1 MLYINKEHS
10 YKIRPDIVIYK
21 AKTLELIFIEII
33 LPKKSNIIVGC
44 IYKHSSTMDICT
56 FNDHYTNPL
65 LENLSKEQNKKL
77 FLMGDFNIDLL
88 SLDTSQHINE
98 FIDIITSSSLQP
110 QILQATR
117 I

>member
-10 YKIRPDIVIYK
+10 YKIRPDLVICK
-21 AKTLELIFIEII
+21 AKTLESIFIEII
-33 LPKKSNIIVGC
+33 FPNKSNIIVGC
-44 IYKHSSTMDICT
+44 MYKHPSMDICT

-65 LENLSKEQNKKL
+65 LENLSKEENKKL

-88 SLDTSQHINE
+88 SFDTLQHINE
-98 FIDIITSSSLQP
+98 FIDNITSSSLQP